1 MAIGQMVISMP
12 PAAITWLIAGGLFYS
27 VGAVV
32 YIAKKPDFYPE
43 FFGFHELWHI
53 FVILGA
59 LAHFVL
65 IAVYI
70 AAL

>member
-1 MAIGQMVISMP
+1 MSIQMQNAHVLSKKYREMMVEKMRDPISGLSHMA
-12 PAAITWLIAGGLFYS
+12 A
-27 VGAVV
+27 
-32 YIAKKPDFYPE
+32 
-43 FFGFHELWHI
+43 
-53 FVILGA
+53 A